1 MQESTQAVLPN
12 MGAVRDWRVA
22 TKLLIATALVMV
34 VLTVV
39 IDVLVVRQITTTLET
54 QITKESVNANRL
66 LKFLVG
72 QQGTAALRN
81 GKLEIG
87 GLAIE
92 SNFAAVDATNAGRRA
107 AYARSAADAGT
118 TADVAGARM
127 FESQLLPR
135 ISSGQWYRNAQGQ
148 WVQR

>member
-1 MQESTQAVLPN
+1 MTFRKLFVV
-12 MGAVRDWRVA
+12 GAA
-22 TKLLIATALVMV
+22 I
-34 VLTVV
+34 
-39 IDVLVVRQITTTLET
+39 
-54 QITKESVNANRL
+54 
-66 LKFLVG
+66 
-72 QQGTAALRN
+72 AALGVAGAAVAQTSAQKALIDQAKAAGTVGEQADGYLGFRN
-81 GKLEIG
+81 
-87 GLAIE
+87 
-92 SNFAAVDATNAGRRA
+92 SNSDSALRAAVDATNAGRRA